1 MLLSIQLL
9 MIIVSDLVP
18 SCGEMLWIDMVIW
31 VNFGFCIIT
40 IVESCFVIHI
50 VYRGVGIVQ
59 EGLGEF
65 IDGWARI
72 LIPGAYVISLST
84 IMSMEMNDG
93 YKDDGMAQMY
103 SAMGDDPK
111 FPKVTFLP
119 QVVIAP
125 VLVVLWIGLY
135 IAYKGGTNAFHPKKS
150 MGEDGTGLQSTVR
163 KSLHM
168 ITLAEATTQAAVVRS
183 LNMRLEAQEVAITR
197 DNSAA
202 ADTSVQSPPAS
213 ASSASRTVTASSV

>member
-1 MLLSIQLL
+1 M
-9 MIIVSDLVP
+9 
-18 SCGEMLWIDMVIW
+18 
-31 VNFGFCIIT
+31 
-40 IVESCFVIHI
+40 
-50 VYRGVGIVQ
+50 Q